1 MKKNLIQKT
10 VTHASSWLPA
20 NKTVLNNWLKNL
32 VKEVE
37 KKEEKLLKSESFPEK
52 KSIKAFRELIESE
65 PMLYMYFSE
74 MFDQIPEK
82 YKHEDETQNAIV
94 KDYDMMLKLINEVI
108 STAPGYNKTGLVGF
122 PINAILDW
130 AMGTPAG
137 FSAFVND
144 KVNNAFRVIF
154 KEWCEFLDSEAS
166 LYILNDKINGWK
178 SKAARKAI
186 KIDDFIHDENK
197 DNWGFKSWNDFFI
210 RQFKPYKRPVAEP
223 DNNKVIVSACES
235 QPVRIS
241 TNVQKLDK
249 FWIKGQKY
257 SLEFMLNNSKY
268 VDDFVGGTVYQA
280 FLSALAYHRWHS
292 PVSGTIVHTEVIE
305 GTYYSESPNVGFDPT
320 APDLSQAYIS
330 QVSTRALIFIKCDD
344 PVIGLMCVMPI
355 GMAEVST
362 CIITVKEGQKV
373 QKGEQIGYFQFGGS
387 SHCLFFRKGVI
398 SEFALQAI
406 QKDKIVKLGSK
417 IAIAN

>member
-154 KEWCEFLDSEAS
+154 KEWCEFLDSEDS

-186 KIDDFIHDENK
+186 KIYYNK
-197 DNWGFKSWNDFFI
+197 
-210 RQFKPYKRPVAEP
+210 
-223 DNNKVIVSACES
+223 
-235 QPVRIS
+235 
-241 TNVQKLDK
+241 TL
-249 FWIKGQKY
+249 
-257 SLEFMLNNSKY
+257 
-268 VDDFVGGTVYQA
+268 
-280 FLSALAYHRWHS
+280 
-292 PVSGTIVHTEVIE
+292 
-305 GTYYSESPNVGFDPT
+305 
-320 APDLSQAYIS
+320 
-330 QVSTRALIFIKCDD
+330 
-344 PVIGLMCVMPI
+344 
-355 GMAEVST
+355 
-362 CIITVKEGQKV
+362 
-373 QKGEQIGYFQFGGS
+373 
-387 SHCLFFRKGVI
+387 LFSI
-398 SEFALQAI
+398 
-406 QKDKIVKLGSK
+406 
-417 IAIAN
+417 N